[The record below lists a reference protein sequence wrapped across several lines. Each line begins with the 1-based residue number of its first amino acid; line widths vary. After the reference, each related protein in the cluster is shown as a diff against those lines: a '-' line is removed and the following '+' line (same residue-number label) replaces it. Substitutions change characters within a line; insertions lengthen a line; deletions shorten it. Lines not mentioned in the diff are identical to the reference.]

1 MSSFSRSTSTHSVGF
16 LGARVLGSLFNLAL
30 ALCAAALRACRRVP
44 EVRALA
50 AILGFALAFTAAFA
64 AALDFA
70 LAYFPAATSTR
81 ARAAVL
87 PRILAAGLF
96 GGIRPPISSFC

>member
-50 AILGFALAFTAAFA
+50 AILGFALAFTTAFA
-64 AALDFA
+64 AALGFA
-70 LAYFPAATSTR
+70 LAFPAATSTR